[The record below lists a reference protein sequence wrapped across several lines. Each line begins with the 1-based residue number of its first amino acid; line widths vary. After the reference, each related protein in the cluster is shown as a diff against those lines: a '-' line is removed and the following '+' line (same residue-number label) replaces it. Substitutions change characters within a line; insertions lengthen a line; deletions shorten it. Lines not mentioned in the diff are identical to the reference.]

1 MRAMTM
7 FAVLRTQCSF
17 SKTTPRSCPN
27 MLCTTP
33 CPPSPRPPWP
43 HTLKHA
49 ASLPAA
55 ESPGAAGRA
64 SRARPRCARA
74 PPRASAHRARLA
86 APVLTLHMLHQR
98 DCIPELPRA
107 VRAALQAAATAAA
120 AAGGAG
126 RVERLRVEQQL
137 LQRAEALAALWA
149 GLARAARR
157 RGRAAAA
164 RRLPR
169 PGRFS
174 G

>member
-1 MRAMTM
+1 
-7 FAVLRTQCSF
+7 
-17 SKTTPRSCPN
+17 